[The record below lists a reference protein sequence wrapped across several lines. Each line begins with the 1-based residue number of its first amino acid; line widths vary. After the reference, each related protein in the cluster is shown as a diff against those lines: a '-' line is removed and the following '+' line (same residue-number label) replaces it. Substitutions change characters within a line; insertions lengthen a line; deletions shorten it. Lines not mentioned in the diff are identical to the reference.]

1 LSLRGRRDLQALLVS
16 ELVVA
21 ALAVFRFYDYWTTGF
36 FVPDEYGYYYDGL
49 HGLIYAGRWFFGDLN
64 GLTFKL
70 LGITNVDS
78 YSYFLPF
85 YIFFWASVT
94 LIFVYKLL
102 CEIEPDVATR
112 AVTILSSFI
121 LVSFVLLSLSF
132 LTEPM
137 GLALAMGGVYFVVKF
152 FKSGGSRIRL
162 LYPSLAALFF
172 GAAGATREP
181 YDAFLI
187 GGVIL
192 VAIGSWKHF
201 READLNGPGYSRGRR
216 RPVLGVIA
224 ILLFLL
230 PAASFYYGNS
240 ATSSQVS
247 SLGPQIVSSIVS
259 NPANAVSP
267 PSTETVTST
276 VTSTSTSV
284 TMVTNVVNQTT
295 TVTSSTVTNLVTRVT
310 SSVVTSTQSYPFFA
324 RSLIL
329 NTLVI
334 FAGGILLG
342 WGPLAFVIGA
352 IGLLLLLRRAVIG
365 RELSYALILLAV
377 LIALGSY
384 FVVSYIFGNDPS
396 YFSFTNYST
405 IIRFSDTAL
414 PAFFLTAP
422 IALGVVAKRRKGLML
437 YAAVIIIFL
446 VAAVPVYQNYAAS
459 NIRYV
464 GANPFAFG
472 YHTDAVLIRNYM
484 HQNLPGQ
491 TVTMIGVPYGWVFT
505 PGVQDLS
512 RVTVYDFT
520 SNPAL
525 PHLDSGNFTSTRL
538 ATFFVLIYDS
548 ATIDHDAPWLAPF
561 INSTIQS
568 GSIEGSSYTITGRSL
583 VFETSAF
590 QLLQVSLAWA

>member
-1 LSLRGRRDLQALLVS
+1 MELKLTELSLRGRRDLQALLVS
-16 ELVVA
+16 EVVVA

-49 HGLIYAGRWFFGDLN
+49 HGSIYAGRWFFGDLN
-64 GLTFKL
+64 GLSFKL
-70 LGITNVDS
+70 LGITNVDA
-78 YSYFLPF
+78 YSYFLPL

-94 LIFVYKLL
+94 FIFVYKLL
-102 CEIEPDVATR
+102 CEIEPDIDTR

-121 LVSFVLLSLSF
+121 LVSFVLLSLGF

-137 GLALAMGGVYFVVKF
+137 GLGLAMGGVYFVVKF
-152 FKSGGSRIRL
+152 FKSGGIRARL
-162 LYPSLAALFF
+162 LYPFLAACFF

-201 READLNGPGYSRGRR
+201 REAGSTRPGFGRGG
-216 RPVLGVIA
+216 RPILGVFA

-240 ATSSQVS
+240 VTSSQVS

-259 NPANAVSP
+259 NPPNAVSP

-276 VTSTSTSV
+276 VTSTSTAVVNSS
-284 TMVTNVVNQTT
+284 TTTNVV
-295 TVTSSTVTNLVTRVT
+295 TSVT
-310 SSVVTSTQSYPFFA
+310 SSVVTSSQSYPFYA
-324 RSLIL
+324 RSLLL

-334 FAGGILLG
+334 FTGGILLG
-342 WGPLAFVIGA
+342 WGPLAFVIGVV
-352 IGLLLLLRRAVIG
+352 GLLLLLRRAVIG
-365 RELSYALILLAV
+365 RELSYTLLLLAV

-384 FVVSYIFGNDPS
+384 FVVSYIFGSDPT

-422 IALGVVAKRRKGLML
+422 IALGVLAKRRKGLML

-484 HQNLPGQ
+484 HQDLSGQ

-520 SNPAL
+520 SNPVL
-525 PHLDSGNFTSTRL
+525 PHLDSGNFTSMHL

-548 ATIDHDAPWLAPF
+548 ATIDHDAPWLGPF

-568 GSIEGSSYTITGRSL
+568 GSIEGSSYTITGRSV

-590 QLLQVSLAWA
+590 QLLSVSLIWT